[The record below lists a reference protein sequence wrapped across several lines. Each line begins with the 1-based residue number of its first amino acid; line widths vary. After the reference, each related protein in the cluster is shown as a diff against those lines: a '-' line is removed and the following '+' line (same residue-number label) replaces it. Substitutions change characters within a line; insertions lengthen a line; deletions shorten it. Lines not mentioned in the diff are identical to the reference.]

1 MRPRYRTRA
10 AVDPTRIARM
20 SAPSGSVRRERIV
33 RLLREGR
40 RSITGSELS
49 SSLGVSRQA
58 IVNDIA
64 ILRAA
69 GEPIAG
75 GPQGYRWRG
84 EEPAAVLATIAC
96 RHDREGCQKELE
108 VLVAHGVAVL
118 DVVVDHEL
126 YGEVRGDMNVSTHR
140 DVQRYME
147 VLNTSGVEPLSTLT
161 GGVHAH
167 HVRAPDEVALG
178 SARSDLALLGILVES

>member
-1 MRPRYRTRA
+1 MSMA
-10 AVDPTRIARM
+10 PTLPDGIGCSPVM
-20 SAPSGSVRRERIV
+20 EGSGPARRERI
-33 RLLREGR
+33 LEMLREGR

-49 SSLGVSRQA
+49 SALGVSRQA

-69 GEPIAG
+69 GEPIG
-75 GPQGYRWRG
+75 GSAQGYRWRG
-84 EEPAAVLATIAC
+84 EQTNGVLATIAC

-108 VLVAHGVAVL
+108 TLVAHGVAVL

-126 YGEVRGDMNVSTHR
+126 YGEVRADMNVWTHR

-147 VLNTSGVEPLSTLT
+147 VLHTSDVEPLSALT
-161 GGVHAH
+161 GGIHAH

-178 SARSDLALLGILVES
+178 SARSDLALLGFLLED

>member
-1 MRPRYRTRA
+1 
-10 AVDPTRIARM
+10 M
-20 SAPSGSVRRERIV
+20 SASNGGVRRARIV

-49 SSLGVSRQA
+49 TALGVSRQA
-58 IVNDIA
+58 IVNDMA

-69 GEPIAG
+69 GEPIDG
-75 GPQGYRWRG
+75 GPQGYRWHG
-84 EEPAAVLATIAC
+84 EQPSGVLATLAC

-118 DVVVDHEL
+118 DVVVDHQL
-126 YGEVRGDMNVSTHR
+126 YGEVRADMNVSTHR

-147 VLNTSGVEPLSTLT
+147 VLHTSDVEPLSALT
-161 GGVHAH
+161 GGVHTH
-167 HVRAPDEVALG
+167 HVRAPDDVALG
-178 SARSDLALLGILVES
+178 SARSDLANLGFLLDD

>member
-1 MRPRYRTRA
+1 
-10 AVDPTRIARM
+10 M
-20 SAPSGSVRRERIV
+20 SVATGSVRRERIV
-33 RLLREGR
+33 DLLREGR

-49 SSLGVSRQA
+49 SALGVSRQA

-75 GPQGYRWRG
+75 GPQGYRWG
-84 EEPAAVLATIAC
+84 GDQPSAVLATIEC

-108 VLVAHGVAVL
+108 TLVAHGVAVL
-118 DVVVDHEL
+118 DVVVDHVL
-126 YGEVRGDMNVSTHR
+126 YGVVRADMNVCTHR
-140 DVQRYME
+140 DVQRYVE
-147 VLNTSGVEPLSTLT
+147 VLQTSDVEPLGVLT

-167 HVRAPDEVALG
+167 HVQAPDAVALG
-178 SARSDLALLGILVES
+178 SARSDLSALGILVDG